1 MNGKDLFIGLGD
13 ISQKYYEKAEM
24 ETISPA
30 VTRRPLRKPVLIAA
44 IIAAMLLL
52 VGCVYTALNGADWFR
67 NFFEESIQQPLSPG
81 QNEFIDQNTIEVNQS
96 DTVNGYTLTIE
107 SAIADSRNAYIK
119 LRLTSAPGTVLNGEF
134 YGYTHQKTPDGEG
147 FERTFYKADDP
158 GLLYG
163 AGTWQTLEDDDPN
176 DNSVSI
182 LWALNQTGE
191 NAPPFEENV
200 LYKIYLPNW
209 VVSYPG
215 ETGCEPFIEND
226 AFELSLSFPKL
237 NQDSL
242 SFISTPVP
250 TAYGEFA
257 VEITSFQLNTMSGSA
272 TYTGRNDEKGVL
284 CLFESFVKLNNG
296 TEVSINPRQ
305 FGPGYCDFVLA
316 SPVSLSE
323 VDYVQLRDGT
333 RLYAAEP

>member
-30 VTRRPLRKPVLIAA
+30 VTHRPLRRPILIAA

-81 QNEFIDQNTIEVNQS
+81 QNEFIDQNTIDVNQS

-134 YGYTHQKTPDGEG
+134 YGYTHQETPDGEG
-147 FERTFYKADDP
+147 YEREFTKVDDP
-158 GLLYG
+158 SLIYG

-182 LWALNQTGE
+182 LWALNQTIGD
-191 NAPPFEENV
+191 APPFEENV
-200 LYKIYLPNW
+200 LYRIYLPNW

-215 ETGCEPFIEND
+215 VTGCEPFIEND
-226 AFELSLSFPKL
+226 AFELSISFPTL

-242 SFISTPVP
+242 SFISTPVS

-257 VEITSFQLNTMSGSA
+257 VEITSFQLSAMSGSA
-272 TYTGRNDEKGVL
+272 TYTGRDDEKGVA
-284 CLFESFVKLNNG
+284 CLVDSFVKLNDG
-296 TEVSINPRQ
+296 TEVPIKPRQ
-305 FGPGYCDFVLA
+305 FGTGYCSFVLT
-316 SPVSLSE
+316 SPVPLSE

-333 RLYAAEP
+333 RLYAAE

>member
-1 MNGKDLFIGLGD
+1 MNGKDLLIGLGD

-30 VTRRPLRKPVLIAA
+30 VTRKPLRRPILIAA

-81 QNEFIDQNTIEVNQS
+81 QNEFIDQNTIDVNQS

-119 LRLTSAPGTVLNGEF
+119 LRLTSAPGTVLDGDS
-134 YGYTHQKTPDGEG
+134 YGYTPQKKPDGEG
-147 FERTFYKADDP
+147 YERTFTKVDDP
-158 GLLYG
+158 SLHYG
-163 AGTWQTLEDDDPN
+163 AGTMMTLEDDDPN
-176 DNSVSI
+176 DNSVTI
-182 LWALNQTGE
+182 FWALTQTIGDV
-191 NAPPFEENV
+191 PPFEENV
-200 LYKIYLPNW
+200 LYRIYLPNW
-209 VVSYPG
+209 VVDCKDGTHQPL
-215 ETGCEPFIEND
+215 FEND
-226 AFELSLSFPKL
+226 AFELFISFPKL

-242 SFISTPVP
+242 NFISTPVP

-257 VEITSFQLNTMSGSA
+257 VEITSFQLSAMSGSA
-272 TYTGRNDEKGVL
+272 TYTGRDDEKGIA
-284 CLFESFVKLNNG
+284 CLVDSFVKLNDG
-296 TEVSINPRQ
+296 TEVPIKPRQ
-305 FGPGYCDFVLA
+305 FGTGFCSFVLA
-316 SPVSLSE
+316 SPVPLSE